1 MAPVLVGEDD
11 HLGVFLSQLAEVG
24 IQGFDVVL
32 ALVDFF
38 VEEGDLF
45 VVGFDEFLALLY
57 FLVQEVDFVKGHL
70 SVLFCL
76 FQQLVGGRD
85 LFLQCVDFGLQL
97 LFRLAFRF
105 LAIGGVGDK

>member
-1 MAPVLVGEDD
+1 MASVFVGEDN
-11 HLGVFLSQLAEVG
+11 HLGVFLLQLAEVG
-24 IQGFDVVL
+24 IQGLDVVL

-45 VVGFDEFLALLY
+45 VVGFDELFALLDL
-57 FLVQEVDFVKGHL
+57 LVQEVDFVEGHL
-70 SVLFCL
+70 PVLFGL
-76 FQQLVGGRD
+76 FQQLVGGRN

-105 LAIGGVGDK
+105 LAIGGG